1 MVGMCL
7 PAMMMKTRTMMMIRK
22 MVVVMMMIV
31 MMMITMMTKMA
42 LTSLNPTSSACSAC
56 LNAFTIS
63 CGSDSWVADRPWE
76 MKLSKF
82 ILIQY
87 KRQKTQPGK

>member
-22 MVVVMMMIV
+22 MMVVMMTE
-31 MMMITMMTKMA
+31 MMMITMMTRMS

-63 CGSDSWVADRPWE
+63 
-76 MKLSKF
+76 
-82 ILIQY
+82 
-87 KRQKTQPGK
+87 

>member
-7 PAMMMKTRTMMMIRK
+7 PAMMMKTRTMMMKRK
-22 MVVVMMMIV
+22 MIVVMV
-31 MMMITMMTKMA
+31 ITMMILMMTRMA

-63 CGSDSWVADRPWE
+63 
-76 MKLSKF
+76 
-82 ILIQY
+82 
-87 KRQKTQPGK
+87 